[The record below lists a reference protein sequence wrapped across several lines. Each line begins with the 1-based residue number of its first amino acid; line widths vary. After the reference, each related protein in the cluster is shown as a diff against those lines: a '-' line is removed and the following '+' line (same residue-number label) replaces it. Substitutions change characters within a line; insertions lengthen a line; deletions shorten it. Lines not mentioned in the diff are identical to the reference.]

1 MHVDDYLL
9 IKVQHSDAGTND
21 LIASASLASDHVRLI
36 GPWEEGVTPI
46 LAPNKSAQR
55 DAMIDALGFTINSH
69 TKKISFPR
77 VKVDEINN
85 LLSGQWPVTG
95 RPAKGREVLS
105 MAGKL
110 WKLTY
115 VVRAGRYFESRMPGL
130 TGLHN
135 SRLNNKQN
143 NTVELGREV
152 HADLASSGI
161 GR

>member
-1 MHVDDYLL
+1 M
-9 IKVQHSDAGTND
+9 
-21 LIASASLASDHVRLI
+21 RLF
-36 GPWEEGVTPI
+36 GPGEEGVTPC
-46 LAPNKSAQR
+46 LTPNNRTNWDTA
-55 DAMIDALGFTINSH
+55 IDALGFTINSY
-69 TKKISFPR
+69 TIKISFPR